1 MTTIDHHTAM
11 TTPAA
16 RPALVA
22 RVVNSILAQVRIWKN
37 RRAVYRLGEMTHA
50 ELADIGLTRADL
62 HVATGLPLGV
72 DPTVHLGSMAQARI
86 RRMDDLARYRV
97 Y

>member
-1 MTTIDHHTAM
+1 MTTIDHRSALA
-11 TTPAA
+11 PASA
-16 RPALVA
+16 RPAFVA
-22 RVVNSILAQVRIWKN
+22 RLVNAVIMQARIWKN

-72 DPTVHLGSMAQARI
+72 DPTAHLGSLAQARI
-86 RRMDDLARYRV
+86 RRMDDLARDRIY
-97 Y
+97 